1 MGNKESLSIMVC
13 YAKAQQQETIS
24 LIVPSQTSVLQAIQQ
39 SGILERY
46 PEINLSENSVG
57 IFGNVATLNQ
67 VLQDKDRVE
76 IYRSL
81 QMNPME
87 ARRLRA
93 EHDDI

>member
-1 MGNKESLSIMVC
+1 MNYNIHDKLRQIEKYLENSEDL
-13 YAKAQQQETIS
+13 
-24 LIVPSQTSVLQAIQQ
+24 LIAAF
-39 SGILERY
+39 GY

-81 QMNPME
+81 QMNPIE

-93 EHDDI
+93 EHDGT

>member
-1 MGNKESLSIMVC
+1 MGNKESISIMVC

-24 LIVPSQTSVLQAIQQ
+24 LMVPSQTSVLQAIQR

-81 QMNPME
+81 QMNPIE

-93 EHDDI
+93 EHDGT

>member
-1 MGNKESLSIMVC
+1 MVC

-24 LIVPSQTSVLQAIQQ
+24 LTVPSQTSVLQAIQQ

-57 IFGNVATLNQ
+57 IFGNAATLNQ

-76 IYRSL
+76 I
-81 QMNPME
+81 
-87 ARRLRA
+87 
-93 EHDDI
+93 